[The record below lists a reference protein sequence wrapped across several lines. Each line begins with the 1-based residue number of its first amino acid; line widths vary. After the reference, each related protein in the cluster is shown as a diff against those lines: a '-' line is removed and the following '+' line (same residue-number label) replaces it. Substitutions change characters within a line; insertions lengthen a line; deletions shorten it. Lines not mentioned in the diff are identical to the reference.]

1 MIHLQPTVISL
12 TMSEVKDLETRR
24 RYRRYLQREENP
36 TSEETVQRKS
46 SPILEPR
53 GPRRTVMFSQNRESS
68 SSPNPPGVDPL
79 PSSPLE
85 RIVDNHA
92 EDDEP
97 TPNAPHHGLELTLIE
112 PEPLASL
119 DSFDSPSPLDS
130 PSSTGRYLSARPRRP
145 RLFQSPSNSDK
156 PNDVV
161 VSYASPFEQHPSPPS
176 ANDPEATA
184 SIRHH
189 PSVSMPSLPP
199 PFSQK
204 PRRISAERTWT
215 RTLAIRSRDSLASE
229 ASPSN
234 PGHQRRRS
242 SCRDPIELQNDGQP
256 GPSNPSSPQKGV
268 KATTRLL
275 QLCPRIGYRS
285 PSNSHEDSLAEDGLS
300 PDRPTLPAPG
310 RPTSL
315 ARDIITT
322 PRHRIRIYDDV
333 LSPTH
338 QPQTPE
344 QLPEARHQ
352 SRLPGSYTAPVSRS
366 RSSGTSG
373 HTPVTARRLRHHRQP
388 SPVGMRTPGFEGLY
402 GGQENEDD
410 GSLFEEASQAREE
423 EYPSPS
429 P

>member
-1 MIHLQPTVISL
+1 
-12 TMSEVKDLETRR
+12 MSEVKDLETRR

-46 SPILEPR
+46 SPVSEPR
-53 GPRRTVMFSQNRESS
+53 GPRRTLMSSQNRESS
-68 SSPNPPGVDPL
+68 SSPNPSGVDPL

-92 EDDEP
+92 EDGEP
-97 TPNAPHHGLELTLIE
+97 TPTAPHQGLGLTLVE

-145 RLFQSPSNSDK
+145 RLFQSSSDSDK

-161 VSYASPFEQHPSPPS
+161 VSHASPFEQHPSPPT
-176 ANDPEATA
+176 ANAPDGTA
-184 SIRHH
+184 SIRRH
-189 PSVSMPSLPP
+189 PS
-199 PFSQK
+199 K
-204 PRRISAERTWT
+204 PRRISAEHTWT
-215 RTLAIRSRDSLASE
+215 RTLAIRSRGSLASE
-229 ASPSN
+229 TSPSN
-234 PGHQRRRS
+234 PAHQRRQS

-256 GPSNPSSPQKGV
+256 GPS
-268 KATTRLL
+268 
-275 QLCPRIGYRS
+275 LCPRIGYKS
-285 PSNSHEDSLAEDGLS
+285 PSNSHEDSLAKDGLS
-300 PDRPTLPAPG
+300 PDRPTLPVPG

-333 LSPTH
+333 LPPTQ

-352 SRLPGSYTAPVSRS
+352 SRLPGSYTAPVSRF
-366 RSSGTSG
+366 RSFETSG

-410 GSLFEEASQAREE
+410 GSLFEEALQAREE
-423 EYPSPS
+423 ESPSPS